1 MDGEWWKQ
9 VETGLRFPEKFLEVK
24 MSIPRFKLS
33 YERTLNNDLMSLGM
47 KTPFEESADFSL
59 MSSQKPLFI
68 SQASQ
73 KTFAELDEEGM
84 RVAAATLLEVVSSDL
99 HEYTKVD
106 FNVNRPFLYFIKEK
120 STGIVFLTG
129 IMNQIL

>member
-1 MDGEWWKQ
+1 
-9 VETGLRFPEKFLEVK
+9 
-24 MSIPRFKLS
+24 
-33 YERTLNNDLMSLGM
+33 M